1 MSSPEVLGRML
12 GYQHLTSDH
21 GEWIKDCWLTDD
33 LETTFQAYR
42 GSFKTTTRIVI
53 GCIYRHLMF
62 PNETIL
68 LVRKTDAGAKKILK
82 EIKALYKHPVM
93 RWIYREIYGIEEPL
107 SEERSDAIELTRRT
121 VKTKE
126 ASIQAIGLTTSI
138 TGDHYNW
145 IIADDIVTR
154 EDRYYAQ
161 KRETTKEVV
170 RDFRNIAG
178 PTGKIRYHGTPWHK
192 DDAFS
197 IMPKPTENRYFP
209 IGTIHVYGADDA
221 YIAKIKATTPRALF
235 AANYELKHVEAVD
248 PEFENPNMYDPATF
262 DREKLTLRAAIDP
275 AFDGKD
281 HTALVI
287 GGVIDGGFRVVYG
300 NIWRKNV
307 ADIYGEIERILRV
320 HKVHFVI
327 CEKNQAQVLVV
338 REFARRGFY
347 AKGVKSVSNKFAR
360 ITDALKKTWQ
370 RIYFSTDVN
379 TKFMDQV
386 LEFNENA
393 DKDDAPDALAMLIS
407 SFKSTAKSKKLV
419 MR

>member
-1 MSSPEVLGRML
+1 M
-12 GYQHLTSDH
+12 
-21 GEWIKDCWLTDD
+21 
-33 LETTFQAYR
+33 
-42 GSFKTTTRIVI
+42 
-53 GCIYRHLMF
+53 
-62 PNETIL
+62 
-68 LVRKTDAGAKKILK
+68 
-82 EIKALYKHPVM
+82 
-93 RWIYREIYGIEEPL
+93 
-107 SEERSDAIELTRRT
+107 
-121 VKTKE
+121 
-126 ASIQAIGLTTSI
+126 
-138 TGDHYNW
+138 
-145 IIADDIVTR
+145 
-154 EDRYYAQ
+154 
-161 KRETTKEVV
+161 
-170 RDFRNIAG
+170 
-178 PTGKIRYHGTPWHK
+178 
-192 DDAFS
+192 
-197 IMPKPTENRYFP
+197 
-209 IGTIHVYGADDA
+209 
-221 YIAKIKATTPRALF
+221 
-235 AANYELKHVEAVD
+235 
-248 PEFENPNMYDPATF
+248 
-262 DREKLTLRAAIDP
+262 
-275 AFDGKD
+275 
-281 HTALVI
+281 
-287 GGVIDGGFRVVYG
+287 IDGGFRVVYG